1 MSISE
6 QLIEL
11 IQSNN
16 PYYYLGPVP
25 RRDLFFDRKEELK
38 EAMIVCRQ
46 VIGGGVG
53 GVLVLGGRGSG
64 KTSFLDE
71 LQNRLTEE
79 NIVSSKF
86 PLDEEMVR
94 PGSEKLL
101 FNTMLQELLRSAV
114 KSKLI
119 EQSIGTRFLN
129 FLKSVGRIEN
139 VEVDFPGFS
148 MIVKPTT
155 EKDQF
160 SYITLRDGLWDFL
173 RLVETKGVNRS
184 NSHKKSGAIVLL
196 DEADGLTKNENLLR
210 ILRSVFQEVRGVGL
224 VIAGSTK
231 LLAQVSAVFS
241 PAQRFFYKIELGPYP
256 NDVTVDTA
264 INMPIEIKTRELL
277 LDRRIRLEVRH
288 GGFDKRVRDIAG
300 RSPLDINML
309 GHFSFKTG
317 AQTIKRQAGDTLV
330 LSMMINKEILEDTIQ
345 QLRGTAEYG
354 ALLSGLD
361 ECETDLLKILSKST
375 AKLSIKEISLLSLLD
390 EMQDSLQVAP
400 ISEICAKM
408 GGYSKLETTV
418 SSAISS
424 LQAKSQKFN
433 FAVLGVDSANK
444 YEVEDHWIRA
454 YFRYGWESIH
464 LDIQFTAIPFVGIKF
479 FGDSIGSLFHS
490 IFFARLSKFM
500 DKDDVVSMKAHYG
513 NDEGH
518 SLHPSPGRRLLILW
532 YKRTDDRK
540 VWHIAF
546 NVKSEHDIGLAK
558 GEMEAVAKCLMN
570 LGFISE
576 YKLRED
582 FWRIY
587 SER

>member
-1 MSISE
+1 MSIPDK
-6 QLIEL
+6 LIEL

-16 PYYYLGPVP
+16 PFYYLGPVP
-25 RRDLFFDRKEELK
+25 RRDLFFDRQEELK
-38 EAMIVCRQ
+38 EAMLVCRQ
-46 VIGGGVG
+46 VTSGGVG

-79 NIVSSKF
+79 KIVSSKL
-86 PLDEEMVR
+86 PLDEEMVQK
-94 PGSEKLL
+94 GSEKLL
-101 FNTMLQELLRSAV
+101 FNTILQELLRSAV
-114 KSKLI
+114 RSKLL
-119 EQSIGTRFLN
+119 EQNIGHRFLN
-129 FLKSVGRIEN
+129 FLKSVGKIEN

-148 MIVKPTT
+148 MIVKPAS

-160 SYITLRDGLWDFL
+160 SYITLRDGLMDFL
-173 RLVETKGVNRS
+173 RLIDTKGANRS
-184 NSHKKSGAIVLL
+184 NSHAKVGAIVLL

-210 ILRSVFQEVRGVGL
+210 ILRSVFQEVRGIGL
-224 VIAGSTK
+224 VLAGSTK
-231 LLAQVSAVFS
+231 LLAQVSEVFS

-256 NDVTVDTA
+256 NDVIVDKA
-264 INMPIEIKTRELL
+264 INTPIDIKTRELL

-288 GGFDKRVRDIAG
+288 SGFDKRVRDIAG

-309 GHFSFKTG
+309 GHFSFKIG
-317 AQTIKRQAGDTLV
+317 AQTLRKQGDMHILT
-330 LSMMINKEILEDTIQ
+330 MMIDKEILEDTIQ

-361 ECETDLLKILSKST
+361 ECETNILKILSKST
-375 AKLSIKEISLLSLLD
+375 AKLSIKEISLLSQLD
-390 EMQDSLQVAP
+390 EMQESLQVSA
-400 ISEICAKM
+400 ISQICTKIRDC
-408 GGYSKLETTV
+408 SKLENTI

-424 LQAKSQKFN
+424 LQTKSQKFN

-454 YFRYGWESIH
+454 YFRYGWESVH
-464 LDIQFTAIPFVGIKF
+464 LDIQFTDIPFVGVKF
-479 FGDSIGSLFHS
+479 FGDSIGSIFHS

-500 DKDDVVSMKAHYG
+500 ERDDIVSMKAHYG
-513 NDEGH
+513 NDEGY
-518 SLHPSPGRRLLILW
+518 SLHPSPGMRLLILS

-546 NVKSEHDIGLAK
+546 NIKAEHDIGPAK
-558 GEMEAVAKCLMN
+558 GEMEEVAKCLTS

-576 YKLRED
+576 YRLRED
-582 FWRIY
+582 IWKIY
-587 SER
+587 SGR